1 MRLGPVGSGQGR
13 WKGESFV
20 GGVRRSGHGVSG
32 SLFIFLVADSICSMY
47 LVLSNIRF
55 ENEDPL
61 REKKKGSTAA

>member
-1 MRLGPVGSGQGR
+1 M
-13 WKGESFV
+13 

-55 ENEDPL
+55 ENKDTL
-61 REKKKGSTAA
+61 RGKKKGAP